1 MPSENPGHDCSAGD
15 LESVIPDSVS
25 LQDDSIATHY
35 TGMASIAPSTN
46 TVPPTMTSSHHHH
59 YQQQQRNVGPV
70 LTCEMAVPP
79 SLEFPSLDA
88 GFSSMKKGFTSLMT
102 SIDSALK
109 TDEDTVSLA
118 SSDSENYVVVN
129 LNNESTLDAMFR
141 VPDEHLEIASEVVEE
156 IGAGATD
163 TTSPSEAPSVDS
175 NPGYKR
181 RDLVSILI

>member
-15 LESVIPDSVS
+15 LESVIPDSGS

-35 TGMASIAPSTN
+35 TGMASIAPSNN
-46 TVPPTMTSSHHHH
+46 TAPPTMTSSHHPNH
-59 YQQQQRNVGPV
+59 YQQQQRNVGQA
-70 LTCEMAVPP
+70 LAAEMAVPP

-88 GFSSMKKGFTSLMT
+88 GFSSMKKGFSSLMT

-109 TDEDTVSLA
+109 TDEDAVSLA

-141 VPDEHLEIASEVVEE
+141 VPDDHLEIASEVVEE
-156 IGAGATD
+156 IGATD

-181 RDLVSILI
+181 RDLVSITI